1 MKVLITEGK
10 FENLVIRYLDENY
23 PPDYGWYEND
33 RTGTYQDDVDKWG
46 DITFY
51 INDVD
56 SYMYYGC
63 NAGEGDDMMFDP
75 YGYLHNYECP
85 LLLIYP
91 RIGRK
96 LTELFGSK
104 WKPIFKEWF
113 ESNTGLEVKQITDD
127 YI

>member
-1 MKVLITEGK
+1 MKVLITESK
-10 FENLVIRYLDENY
+10 FENLVIRYFDENY
-23 PPDYGWYEND
+23 IPDNGWYTND
-33 RTGTYQDDVDKWG
+33 IKWSYQDEVDKWG
-46 DITFY
+46 ATTFN
-51 INDVD
+51 INYLD

-63 NAGEGDDMMFDP
+63 NAGEGDDMMFDS
-75 YGYLHNYECP
+75 YGSLHNYECP

-104 WKPIFKEWF
+104 WKPIFNEWF